1 MTGAR
6 SILAALALVQLAAPV
21 PAAAST
27 VVMVPGCGSSGQSIP
42 LDIPMREPGRDRDN
56 SPCCGKLC
64 HVNDRK
70 RNSGQCCG
78 PEDDRDDP

>member
-6 SILAALALVQLAAPV
+6 ALFAALALVQLAAPV
-21 PAAAST
+21 PVAASR
-27 VVMVPGCGSSGQSIP
+27 VVMVPGCGSGGQSIP
-42 LDIPMREPGRDRDN
+42 LDIPMRDKDN